1 MKKITYKNKQ
11 KEKNS
16 ESFSY
21 FEKNFSS
28 KSSTLKFLYKN
39 LKKSKIEKIYDFSVQ
54 DWNQNQKNIIKDI
67 QKKFS
72 SSEIIIR
79 SSALGEDSIKKSQ
92 AGNYD
97 SILNIDT
104 SLTHKI
110 KNGVNC
116 VIKSYIKKGNTN
128 TNNLILIQTQSK
140 NIIFSGVVFTR
151 SSDSGLPYFII
162 NYEENGSTVGVTKGL
177 VNNSIKISRN
187 TNLRTLPIHW
197 STLLKSIFEIEKLL
211 NSTSLDI
218 EFGVTKSKKIIIF
231 QVRPITSLT
240 QKFES
245 DSQIFKTIK
254 NHKIIYKKKK
264 TSSVKNEPLIFSDMT
279 DWNPAEIIGNNPN

>member
-1 MKKITYKNKQ
+1 MET
-11 KEKNS
+11 
-16 ESFSY
+16 
-21 FEKNFSS
+21 
-28 KSSTLKFLYKN
+28 
-39 LKKSKIEKIYDFSVQ
+39 KSKNYHKRYP
-54 DWNQNQKNIIKDI
+54 
-67 QKKFS
+67 KKFS
-72 SSEIIIR
+72 SCKIIIR

-104 SLTHKI
+104 SSISKI

-116 VIKSYIKKGNTN
+116 VIQSYIKKGNTN

-140 NIIFSGVVFTR
+140 NIISSGVVFTR

-162 NYEENGSTVGVTKGL
+162 NYEESGSTVGVTKGL

-187 TNLRTLPIHW
+187 TNLRTLPTNW
-197 STLLKSIFEIEKLL
+197 STLIKSIFEIEELL

-231 QVRPITSLT
+231 QVRPITSLN
-240 QKFES
+240 QKLES
-245 DSQIFKTIK
+245 DSSGKLNFRIRMGFFETRKEARIKIFTL
-254 NHKIIYKKKK
+254 KKKLPK
-264 TSSVKNEPLIFSDMT
+264 FKVMKSIRL
-279 DWNPAEIIGNNPN
+279 

>member
-187 TNLRTLPIHW
+187 TNLRTLPTNW
-197 STLLKSIFEIEKLL
+197 STLIKSIFEIEELL
-211 NSTSLDI
+211 NSTS
-218 EFGVTKSKKIIIF
+218 
-231 QVRPITSLT
+231 
-240 QKFES
+240 
-245 DSQIFKTIK
+245 
-254 NHKIIYKKKK
+254 
-264 TSSVKNEPLIFSDMT
+264 
-279 DWNPAEIIGNNPN
+279 